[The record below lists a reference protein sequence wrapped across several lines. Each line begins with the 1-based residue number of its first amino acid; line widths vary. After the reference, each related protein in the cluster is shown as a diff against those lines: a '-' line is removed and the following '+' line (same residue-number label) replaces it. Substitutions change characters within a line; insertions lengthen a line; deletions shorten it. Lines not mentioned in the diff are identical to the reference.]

1 MCNCFGCKESISAV
15 ALTSLVYTWEPVED
29 ELVEV
34 GWHKN
39 CYAAQQAPAPDM
51 ASACPECGETLYI
64 QCDDPKCMYERPK
77 WQASEKSSKREL
89 ANKISQRVCSVL
101 EYTPSEIQWKKLVDG
116 IEHELNRPTPVVA
129 DGLCRDCGKNPAMKG
144 YDLCKECGL

>member
-1 MCNCFGCKESISAV
+1 MYFDKICQEGDCTSGANVFIGQKYYCERH
-15 ALTSLVYTWEPVED
+15 ALYILSEQER
-29 ELVEV
+29 
-34 GWHKN
+34 
-39 CYAAQQAPAPDM
+39 AAQQAPAPDM
-51 ASACPECGETLYI
+51 ASACPECGKTLYI

-89 ANKISQRVCSVL
+89 ANKIAQRACSVL

-116 IEHELNRPTPVVA
+116 IEHELNRPTHTEA